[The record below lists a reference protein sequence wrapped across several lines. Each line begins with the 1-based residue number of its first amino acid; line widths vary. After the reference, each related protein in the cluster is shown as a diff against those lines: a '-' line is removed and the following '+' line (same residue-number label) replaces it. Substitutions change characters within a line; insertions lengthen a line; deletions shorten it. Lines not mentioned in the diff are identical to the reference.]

1 MGIVT
6 FITTATYVFDKQV
19 RHTREEARLFE
30 SRKACLRGKMCL
42 SKEVNCRRRE
52 APVLVTGGPFKKRS
66 ATCEK
71 REAYLRRGAPLVKRE
86 AYLRRGAL
94 LVKERHI

>member
-1 MGIVT
+1 
-6 FITTATYVFDKQV
+6 
-19 RHTREEARLFE
+19 
-30 SRKACLRGKMCL
+30 MCL
-42 SKEVNCRRRE
+42 SKVVNCRRRE

-71 REAYLRRGAPLVKRE
+71 REAYLRRGALLVKKE

-94 LVKERHI
+94 LVKKEAYLRRRVPLVKRDRCI